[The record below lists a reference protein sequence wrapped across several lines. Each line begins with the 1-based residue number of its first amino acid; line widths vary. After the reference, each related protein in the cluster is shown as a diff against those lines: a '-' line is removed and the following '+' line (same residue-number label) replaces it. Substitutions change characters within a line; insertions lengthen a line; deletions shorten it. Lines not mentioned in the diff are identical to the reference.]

1 MTLKVLTLVGTRP
14 EIIKLSRVI
23 PALDAHTD
31 HLLVHSG
38 QNYDYE
44 LNEIFFQEMEIRR
57 PDRFLEAARP
67 TAAETIG
74 EVIARIDRLLEETRP
89 DAFLILGDTNSCL
102 GCLAAKRRHIPVFHM
117 EAGNRCFD
125 DRVPEEVNRR
135 VIDHASDINLPYSA
149 IAREYLL
156 REGIAPDRVI
166 KTGSPVFEV
175 LEHYRPRID
184 ASDVL
189 SRLGLSEG
197 DYYVVSAHREEN
209 VDSPEKLR
217 RLVDILNR
225 LATETRRRIIFSA
238 HPRTRKRL
246 EAAGLGLHEKV
257 QAMKPLGFFDYVHLQ
272 LHAAATLSDSGTITE
287 ESSLLNFPALN
298 LREAHERPE
307 GMEEGSVMMTG
318 LDPDRIFEGLDIL
331 ARQPRGRERLL
342 RPVEDYLMPN
352 VSAKVLRILE
362 SYTDY
367 VGRKLYG
374 DKASS

>member
-74 EVIARIDRLLEETRP
+74 EVITRTDRLLEETRP

-135 VIDHASDINLPYSA
+135 VIDHTSDINMPYSA

-156 REGIAPDRVI
+156 REGIDCAWRTWSPARRESCCDDT
-166 KTGSPVFEV
+166 KTN
-175 LEHYRPRID
+175 LEY
-184 ASDVL
+184 
-189 SRLGLSEG
+189 
-197 DYYVVSAHREEN
+197 
-209 VDSPEKLR
+209 
-217 RLVDILNR
+217 
-225 LATETRRRIIFSA
+225 F
-238 HPRTRKRL
+238 RKCEL
-246 EAAGLGLHEKV
+246 
-257 QAMKPLGFFDYVHLQ
+257 
-272 LHAAATLSDSGTITE
+272 
-287 ESSLLNFPALN
+287 
-298 LREAHERPE
+298 
-307 GMEEGSVMMTG
+307 
-318 LDPDRIFEGLDIL
+318 
-331 ARQPRGRERLL
+331 
-342 RPVEDYLMPN
+342 
-352 VSAKVLRILE
+352 
-362 SYTDY
+362 
-367 VGRKLYG
+367 
-374 DKASS
+374 